1 MMSDG
6 LAQAHHTNNSPTV
19 AVTGTKMLKV
29 SVCILLTLKSVT
41 LVAARNKQKKT
52 LTQTPELQVV

>member
-41 LVAARNKQKKT
+41 LVAARNKKKT
-52 LTQTPELQVV
+52 NPDTNA